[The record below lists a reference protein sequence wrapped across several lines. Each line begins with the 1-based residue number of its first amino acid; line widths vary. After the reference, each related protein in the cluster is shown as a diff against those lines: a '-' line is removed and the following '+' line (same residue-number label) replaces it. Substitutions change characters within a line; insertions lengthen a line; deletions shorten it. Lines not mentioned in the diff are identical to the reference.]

1 MKKMKNLFL
10 IFTTLLCLNVFAQK
24 EHPTLTKMKAGY
36 YLYLDNGLEQ
46 IDLFKSIEVKR
57 NFFKVGTPR
66 LVIAPKIGPYARKNC
81 LTGFSLLLTNSNG
94 MNAGKDKN
102 TFIIKGTYLGKECNQ
117 AIAKLP
123 QESVLTFTEVD
134 LTITDLDGPNLK
146 GIRPKKPGQLPIG
159 FTVYIID

>member
-1 MKKMKNLFL
+1 MKSLFL
-10 IFTTLLCLNVFAQK
+10 IFATFLCLNVFAQK

-66 LVIAPKIGPYARKNC
+66 LVLASKIGPYARRNC
-81 LTGFSLLLTNSNG
+81 LAGFSLLLTNSKG
-94 MNAGKDKN
+94 IMDSKN
-102 TFIIKGTYLGKECNQ
+102 TFIVKGPFFGKECNQ

-123 QESVLTFTEVD
+123 SESVLTFTEID

-146 GIRPKKPGQLPIG
+146 GVRPKKPGQLPIG
-159 FTVYIID
+159 FTVYIIN